1 MTSRIVVLPIGFG
14 LSAVLCLRAAGA
26 EEPAAPRPRPPVR
39 VYTNEDLDRVRPFR
53 DEVGGRSVPAV
64 TAEESRKEARAGRRE
79 AASARRT
86 HDEAWWR
93 EEARKVRE
101 RVEAIR
107 AQADELR
114 ARLAAAEEERRHVTY
129 SSRGGSRDRT
139 GRSEA
144 TGAAGTARL
153 AGLERRARSIEDELL
168 ERARREGALPGWLR

>member
-14 LSAVLCLRAAGA
+14 LSAVLCLRPAGA
-26 EEPAAPRPRPPVR
+26 EEPAAPRPRPPAR

-64 TAEESRKEARAGRRE
+64 TAEESRAEARASHRE
-79 AASARRT
+79 GTSSRRT

-93 EEARKVRE
+93 EEARKARE

-114 ARLAAAEEERRHVTY
+114 ARIAAAEEERRHVTY
-129 SSRGGSRDRT
+129 SSRGGSKSRA
-139 GRSEA
+139 GRS
-144 TGAAGTARL
+144 GASDAADSARL
-153 AGLERRARSIEDELL
+153 AGLERRARSIEDELH